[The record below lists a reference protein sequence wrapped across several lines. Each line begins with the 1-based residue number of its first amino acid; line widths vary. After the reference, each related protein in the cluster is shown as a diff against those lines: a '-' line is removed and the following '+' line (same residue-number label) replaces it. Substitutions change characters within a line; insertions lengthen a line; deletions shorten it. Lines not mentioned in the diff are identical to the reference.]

1 MKIKAACLRCEYVE
15 NPIGVQTEKP
25 LLSFQ
30 GSRDLPGGMQ
40 SAYRIVAASGREK
53 LISGEYDLWDSG
65 IVKSERNVGIEYG
78 GKPLGSGERA
88 WWRVQILGSEHEESE
103 MSEPAF
109 FEMGLLS
116 KKDWKGR
123 WMSFLGGMIGNGL
136 IFRRSFELSEK
147 PVRARA
153 YIAFAGYGELYLNG
167 EKVGDKVLSPGATDL
182 SRTVLYSAYDVTD
195 RLEKGLNVIGM
206 ILGTGWAGH
215 PKVLLQMNIDLP
227 NGETKEIVTD
237 YGVGWMIAKGPIL
250 YNSIYDGEDYDA
262 RLEKDGWCTK
272 EYERQAEL
280 EHQRPGG
287 WILPT
292 VVEDPGGERI
302 GEIMEP
308 IRVVES
314 YSARKIADLP
324 DGRELYD
331 TGVNRAGWVR
341 IRVRGKRGSRI
352 RMTFSEVLNE
362 QGGDLEL
369 TYLRT
374 ARVQDSYTLRGD
386 LSEEIWEPRFT
397 YHGFQYFTVEKTGE
411 VELLELTARA
421 VQSDVARNARFSCP
435 DPYLNRLA
443 WVMYNSEA
451 SNLHSIPTDCDQRDE
466 RHGWTNDTTARTEG
480 TIYHAHVGAFFEKWV
495 RDIYDTQ
502 DENGYIADTAP
513 HRWGNRPCDP
523 QVNSLI
529 TLPLQ
534 LYTMYG
540 NRRVLETY
548 YENMKRYLAA
558 LYSESEDYLVSRTGF
573 GEWACPKSE
582 CYEEPF
588 GPGATSKNVSPTL
601 VSSSYFYLSASQIR
615 QIAGILGKSEDI
627 PALEKLSESIR
638 DRFNRRFYHP
648 ETGSYDQDTESALAL
663 SLQNGL
669 VPEENR
675 LKTAGRLAQIV
686 KEKGYHFTTGNMGT
700 KALIEMLCEYGFED
714 TAYELFVQRTAPS
727 FGYMIEQGATTMWER
742 WEADCNNNIM
752 NSRNH
757 PMLSSCCTWFYKYLG
772 GIRPMP
778 GTCGYQK
785 LLIRPVLPEKLSA
798 AEVTVEIPSGKVL
811 TRWEKQNGSFRLHL
825 ELPFNAPA
833 QIRIARK
840 YARKNAAFLGKEQK
854 GILRFEETPDEYRI
868 EAESGIYDFALE

>member
-1 MKIKAACLRCEYVE
+1 MKLHALDLRCEYVKD
-15 NPIGVQTEKP
+15 PIGVHAKRP
-25 LLSFQ
+25 LLSWR
-30 GSRDLPGGMQ
+30 GKRDIPGGAQ
-40 SAYRIVAASGREK
+40 SAYRIVASSGREK
-53 LISGEYDLWDSG
+53 LLAGDYDCWDSG
-65 IVKSERNVGIEYG
+65 IIRSSQCVGIEYG
-78 GKPLGSGERA
+78 GAPLQSAQRV
-88 WWRVQILGSEHEESE
+88 WWRVQIFGAEQEEST

-116 KKDWKGR
+116 KKDWDGR

-136 IFRRSFELSEK
+136 IFRRSFELPEE

-153 YIAFAGYGELYLNG
+153 YAAFAGYGELWLNG
-167 EKVGDKVLSPGATDL
+167 EKVGDKVLSPGATDM
-182 SRTVLYSAYDVTD
+182 SKTILYSAYDVTD
-195 RLEKGLNVIGM
+195 RLHKGLNAVGM

-215 PKVLLQMNIDLP
+215 PKVLLQMNIELP
-227 NGETKEIVTD
+227 NGEIVRIVTD

-272 EYERQAEL
+272 EYEKQAQL

-292 VVEDPGGERI
+292 IAEDPGGERI

-308 IRVVES
+308 IRIVES
-314 YSARKIADLP
+314 TEPKKIGDLP

-331 TGVNRAGWVR
+331 AGVNRAGWVK
-341 IRVRGKRGSRI
+341 IRVRGARGSSVKL
-352 RMTFSEVLNE
+352 TFAEVLNE
-362 QGGDLEL
+362 QGDLDL
-369 TYLRT
+369 SYLRT

-386 LSEEIWEPRFT
+386 LPQEIWEPRFT
-397 YHGFQYFTVEKTGE
+397 YHGFRYFTVEKSGDPE
-411 VELLELTARA
+411 ILELTAQA
-421 VQSDVARNARFSCP
+421 VQSDVARNARFSCE

-480 TIYHAHVGAFFEKWV
+480 TIYHAHVAAFFEKWV

-548 YENMKRYLAA
+548 YEGMKRYLEA
-558 LYSESEDYLVSRTGF
+558 LRRESEDYLVSRTGF
-573 GEWACPKSE
+573 GEWACPRSE

-601 VSSSYFYLSASQIR
+601 VSSSYFHLSASQIR
-615 QIAGILGKSEDI
+615 QIAEILGKAEDV
-627 PALEKLSESIR
+627 PMLDTLCDSIR
-638 DRFNRRFYHP
+638 DRFNRRFFHP
-648 ETGSYDQDTESALAL
+648 DTFSYDQDTESALAL

-669 VPEENR
+669 VPEEYR
-675 LKTAGRLAQIV
+675 QKTAQRLAEIV
-686 KEKGYHFTTGNMGT
+686 REKDYHFTTGNMGT
-700 KALIEMLCEYGFED
+700 KALIEMLCENGFED
-714 TAYELFVQRTAPS
+714 TVYELFVQRTAPS
-727 FGYMIEQGATTMWER
+727 FGYMLKQGATTMWER
-742 WEADCNNNIM
+742 WEADNNNNIM

-778 GTCGYQK
+778 GTAGFQK
-785 LLIRPVLPEKLSA
+785 LLIRPVVPTKLSRA
-798 AEVTVEIPSGKVL
+798 QVSMEIPAGSVM
-811 TRWEKQNGSFRLHL
+811 TRWEKENGALRLHA

-833 QIRIARK
+833 QIVLAKK
-840 YARKNAAFLGKEQK
+840 YAKAGAKLLGTEQK
-854 GILRFEETPDEYRI
+854 GVIGIEETADEWRI